1 MKFVKELPYNE
12 ALKGLHAIYELS
24 DDEMNWERKRYLV
37 NQKYSQYAMANMD
50 HEELIERAVR
60 ESKYVYGTGF
70 CDTIAECELYYKNAC
85 LEYDV
90 QNLKRKFNEIKTM
103 TEAALEHIDKMEL

>member
-1 MKFVKELPYNE
+1 MKLVKELPFNN
-12 ALKGLHAIYELS
+12 ALNSLHAIYELS

-37 NQKYSQYAMANMD
+37 NQKYSQYAMECMD
-50 HEELIERAVR
+50 HEELIEKAVQ
-60 ESKYVYGTGF
+60 ESEYVYGTGF

-90 QNLKRKFNEIKTM
+90 LSLKRKFYKIKTVAD
-103 TEAALEHIDKMEL
+103 AALEHIDKMNL

>member
-1 MKFVKELPYNE
+1 MKFVKELHFNN
-12 ALKGLHAIYELS
+12 ALSSLHAIYELS

-50 HEELIERAVR
+50 HEELIEKAVK
-60 ESKYVYGTGF
+60 ESEYVYGTGF

-103 TEAALEHIDKMEL
+103 TEAALEHIGKMEL